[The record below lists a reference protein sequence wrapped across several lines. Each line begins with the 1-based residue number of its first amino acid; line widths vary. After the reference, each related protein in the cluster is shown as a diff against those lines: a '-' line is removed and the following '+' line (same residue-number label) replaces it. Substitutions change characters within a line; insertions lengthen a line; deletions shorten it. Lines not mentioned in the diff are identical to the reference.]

1 MKRLL
6 VISTALLLAILPASG
21 KYNDYRGHNVDSLER
36 VVAKWTPERVARA
49 SQAELVE
56 LNNNYRNLMLGY
68 NQLNRVKSD
77 YYARKALEISDSQGW
92 HYASQDAYRYIGL
105 HFYATE
111 QYDSARFYYGKALEC
126 VSKIETG
133 ATSFTNPDGYT
144 EREIDDAKSALYGTI
159 GNLYNMQDSLDQAM
173 EYYAK
178 AGEIFEK
185 WGWNESN
192 SILWYNIGETWVDA
206 GAPKKAEPA
215 YKKALEYALA
225 AGDSLMIAQAYKG
238 FGNLYQSQGRTVK
251 ALRYLK
257 KADSYFKNHKQ
268 EEIVFREET
277 MDYSAQALRQ
287 QRTRLIIGLAVVLA
301 LLVAGAVITLAN
313 RSKRQGG
320 RPWRT
325 CPPPDRGRGRGP
337 AETSSCGAGTKDT
350 PGGAGASEA
359 SGVPTGPGR
368 LADIPKLNDREIAI
382 LKLLAQGCTNSQ
394 IAEQIFLSPETVK
407 WYRKNLLLKFDA
419 ANSAEL
425 IFRAKE
431 LGLL

>member
-92 HYASQDAYRYIGL
+92 YYASQDAYRYIGL
-105 HFYATE
+105 HLYATE

-301 LLVAGAVITLAN
+301 LLVAGAVITLA
-313 RSKRQGG
+313 RRRKEKAADAVTGEAGG
-320 RPWRT
+320 K
-325 CPPPDRGRGRGP
+325 
-337 AETSSCGAGTKDT
+337 AQ
-350 PGGAGASEA
+350 
-359 SGVPTGPGR
+359 TGEGDK
-368 LADIPKLNDREIAI
+368 AQATNAPKLNDREIAI

>member
-1 MKRLL
+1 MKRLS
-6 VISTALLLAILPASG
+6 VISAALLLAILPASG

-36 VVAKWTPERVARA
+36 VVAKWTPEKVARA

-68 NQLNRVKSD
+68 SQINRTKSD
-77 YYARKALEISDSQGW
+77 YYAHKALEISTSQGW
-92 HYASQDAYRYIGL
+92 HYASQDAYRYIGI

-126 VSKIETG
+126 VSQIGAG

-206 GAPKKAEPA
+206 GAAKKAEAA
-215 YKKALEYALA
+215 YKKALEFALA

-301 LLVAGAVITLAN
+301 LLVAGAVVTLA
-313 RSKRQGG
+313 KR
-320 RPWRT
+320 RREK
-325 CPPPDRGRGRGP
+325 
-337 AETSSCGAGTKDT
+337 AEGAVEKPQAGEGTKAQAAED
-350 PGGAGASEA
+350 A
-359 SGVPTGPGR
+359 
-368 LADIPKLNDREIAI
+368 PKLNDREIAI
-382 LKLLAQGCTNSQ
+382 LKLLAQGCTNGQ
-394 IAEQIFLSPETVK
+394 IADQIFLSPETVK

>member
-1 MKRLL
+1 MKRLS
-6 VISTALLLAILPASG
+6 VISAALLLAILPASG

-68 NQLNRVKSD
+68 NQLNGVKSD
-77 YYARKALEISDSQGW
+77 YYARKALEISTSQGW

-126 VSKIETG
+126 VSQIEAG

-206 GAPKKAEPA
+206 GEPKKAKPA

-238 FGNLYQSQGRTVK
+238 FGNLYQSQGCTVK

-301 LLVAGAVITLAN
+301 LLVVGAVVTLA
-313 RSKRQGG
+313 RRRREKAEEAVEKPQAGEGG
-320 RPWRT
+320 K
-325 CPPPDRGRGRGP
+325 DQ
-337 AETSSCGAGTKDT
+337 AGE
-350 PGGAGASEA
+350 GGKAQATNA
-359 SGVPTGPGR
+359 
-368 LADIPKLNDREIAI
+368 PKLNDREIAI

-394 IAEQIFLSPETVK
+394 IADQIFLSPETVK

>member
-1 MKRLL
+1 MKRLS
-6 VISTALLLAILPASG
+6 VISAALLLAILPASG

-36 VVAKWTPERVARA
+36 VVAKWTPEKVARA
-49 SQAELVE
+49 TQAELVE

-68 NQLNRVKSD
+68 SQINRTKSD
-77 YYARKALEISDSQGW
+77 YYAHKALEISTSQGW

-126 VSKIETG
+126 ISKVEAG

-144 EREIDDAKSALYGTI
+144 EREIDDAKSAIYGTI
-159 GNLYNMQDSLDQAM
+159 GNLYNMQDSLDKAM

-206 GAPKKAEPA
+206 GVAKKAEPA
-215 YKKALEYALA
+215 YKKALEFALA

-301 LLVAGAVITLAN
+301 LLVAGVVVTLA
-313 RSKRQGG
+313 RRRREKAEEAVEKPQAGEGG
-320 RPWRT
+320 KAQAT
-325 CPPPDRGRGRGP
+325 N
-337 AETSSCGAGTKDT
+337 A
-350 PGGAGASEA
+350 
-359 SGVPTGPGR
+359 
-368 LADIPKLNDREIAI
+368 PKLNDREIAI

-394 IAEQIFLSPETVK
+394 IADQIFLSPETVK

>member
-1 MKRLL
+1 MKRLF
-6 VISTALLLAILPASG
+6 VISIALLLALLPASG

-92 HYASQDAYRYIGL
+92 YYASQDAYRYIGL
-105 HFYATE
+105 HLYATE

-215 YKKALEYALA
+215 YKKALEFALA

-301 LLVAGAVITLAN
+301 LLVAGAVVTLARR
-313 RSKRQGG
+313 RSGKAKAAEGVSTPGHGQGEG
-320 RPWRT
+320 
-325 CPPPDRGRGRGP
+325 PDGSKLSRSDGADDDGRGRSERSERSSSAAWGRP
-337 AETSSCGAGTKDT
+337 ET
-350 PGGAGASEA
+350 
-359 SGVPTGPGR
+359 
-368 LADIPKLNDREIAI
+368 PKLNDREIAI
-382 LKLLAQGCTNSQ
+382 LKLLAQGCTNAQ

>member
-68 NQLNRVKSD
+68 NQLNGVKSD
-77 YYARKALEISDSQGW
+77 YYARKALEISTSQGW

-105 HFYATE
+105 HLYATE

-301 LLVAGAVITLAN
+301 LLVAGAVITLA
-313 RSKRQGG
+313 RRRKEKAADAVTGEAGG
-320 RPWRT
+320 KAQT
-325 CPPPDRGRGRGP
+325 G
-337 AETSSCGAGTKDT
+337 E
-350 PGGAGASEA
+350 GGKAQIANA
-359 SGVPTGPGR
+359 
-368 LADIPKLNDREIAI
+368 PKLNDREIAI

>member
-215 YKKALEYALA
+215 YKKALEFALA

-301 LLVAGAVITLAN
+301 LLVAGAVITLA
-313 RSKRQGG
+313 RRRKEKAADAVTEEAGG
-320 RPWRT
+320 KAQT
-325 CPPPDRGRGRGP
+325 G
-337 AETSSCGAGTKDT
+337 E
-350 PGGAGASEA
+350 GGKAQIANA
-359 SGVPTGPGR
+359 
-368 LADIPKLNDREIAI
+368 PKLNDREIAI

>member
-68 NQLNRVKSD
+68 NQLNRTKSD
-77 YYARKALEISDSQGW
+77 YYAHKALEISTSQGW

-105 HFYATE
+105 HLYATE

-126 VSKIETG
+126 VSKIEAG

-178 AGEIFEK
+178 AGDIFEK

-238 FGNLYQSQGRTVK
+238 FGNLYQSQGHTVK

-301 LLVAGAVITLAN
+301 LLVVGAVVTLA
-313 RSKRQGG
+313 RRRREKAADAVTGEADGKAQTGEG
-320 RPWRT
+320 AKAQV
-325 CPPPDRGRGRGP
+325 
-337 AETSSCGAGTKDT
+337 AE
-350 PGGAGASEA
+350 EA
-359 SGVPTGPGR
+359 
-368 LADIPKLNDREIAI
+368 PKLNDREIAI
-382 LKLLAQGCTNSQ
+382 LKLLAQGCTNTQ

-407 WYRKNLLLKFDA
+407 WYRKNLLMKFDA

>member
-68 NQLNRVKSD
+68 NQLNGVKSD
-77 YYARKALEISDSQGW
+77 YYARKALEISTSQGW

-126 VSKIETG
+126 VSKIEAG

-215 YKKALEYALA
+215 YKKALEFALA

-301 LLVAGAVITLAN
+301 LLVAGAVVTLA
-313 RSKRQGG
+313 RRRREKAEEAVEKPQAGEGG
-320 RPWRT
+320 K
-325 CPPPDRGRGRGP
+325 DQ
-337 AETSSCGAGTKDT
+337 AGE
-350 PGGAGASEA
+350 GGKAQATNA
-359 SGVPTGPGR
+359 
-368 LADIPKLNDREIAI
+368 PKLNDREIAI
-382 LKLLAQGCTNSQ
+382 LKLLAQGCTNAQ

-407 WYRKNLLLKFDA
+407 WYRKNLLMKFDA

>member
-1 MKRLL
+1 MKRLS
-6 VISTALLLAILPASG
+6 VISAALLLAILPASG

-36 VVAKWTPERVARA
+36 VVAKWTPEKDARA

-68 NQLNRVKSD
+68 NQLNGVKSD
-77 YYARKALEISDSQGW
+77 YYARKALEISTSQGW

-105 HFYATE
+105 HLYATE

-126 VSKIETG
+126 VSQIEAG

-215 YKKALEYALA
+215 YKKALEFALA

-287 QRTRLIIGLAVVLA
+287 QRTRLIIGLAIVLA
-301 LLVAGAVITLAN
+301 LLVVGAVVTLA
-313 RSKRQGG
+313 RRRREKAEEAVEKPQAGEGG
-320 RPWRT
+320 K
-325 CPPPDRGRGRGP
+325 DQ
-337 AETSSCGAGTKDT
+337 AGE
-350 PGGAGASEA
+350 GGKAQATNA
-359 SGVPTGPGR
+359 
-368 LADIPKLNDREIAI
+368 PKLNDREIAI

-407 WYRKNLLLKFDA
+407 WYRKNLLMKFDA

>member
-1 MKRLL
+1 MKRLS

-36 VVAKWTPERVARA
+36 VVAKWTPEKVARA

-68 NQLNRVKSD
+68 SQINRVKRD
-77 YYARKALEISDSQGW
+77 FYARKALEISSSQGW
-92 HYASQDAYRYIGL
+92 QYASQDAYRYIGL

-126 VSKIETG
+126 ISKVDAG
-133 ATSFTNPDGYT
+133 ATSFTNPSGYT

-185 WGWNESN
+185 WGWNESI

-206 GAPKKAEPA
+206 GEPKKAEPA
-215 YKKALEYALA
+215 YEKALEFALA

-301 LLVAGAVITLAN
+301 LLVAGAVVTLAKR
-313 RSKRQGG
+313 RSGKAKAAEGMS
-320 RPWRT
+320 T
-325 CPPPDRGRGRGP
+325 PD
-337 AETSSCGAGTKDT
+337 S
-350 PGGAGASEA
+350 
-359 SGVPTGPGR
+359 PTGPGR
-368 LADIPKLNDREIAI
+368 LADIPKLNDRETAI
-382 LKLLAQGCTNSQ
+382 LKLLAKGHTNGE

>member
-1 MKRLL
+1 MKRLS
-6 VISTALLLAILPASG
+6 VISAALLLAILPASG

-36 VVAKWTPERVARA
+36 VVAKWTPEKVARA

-68 NQLNRVKSD
+68 NQLNGVKSD

-92 HYASQDAYRYIGL
+92 YYASQDAYRYIGL

-287 QRTRLIIGLAVVLA
+287 QRTRLLVGLAVVVA
-301 LLVAGAVITLAN
+301 LLITGAVITLA
-313 RSKRQGG
+313 KRRVSG
-320 RPWRT
+320 RPQT
-325 CPPPDRGRGRGP
+325 AEDVSTPGHGQGEGPGGSKLSQSDGADDAGRGRSERSERSSSAAWGRP
-337 AETSSCGAGTKDT
+337 ET
-350 PGGAGASEA
+350 
-359 SGVPTGPGR
+359 
-368 LADIPKLNDREIAI
+368 PKLNDREIAI

-394 IAEQIFLSPETVK
+394 IADQIFLSPETVK

>member
-1 MKRLL
+1 MKRSSIF
-6 VISTALLLAILPASG
+6 VAALLLAILPASG

-36 VVAKWTPERVARA
+36 VVAKWTPERVVRA
-49 SQAELVE
+49 SQEELVA

-68 NQLNRVKSD
+68 SSINRVKSD
-77 YYARKALEISDSQGW
+77 FYARKALEISSSQGW
-92 HYASQDAYRYIGL
+92 YFASQDAYRYIGQ
-105 HFYATE
+105 HFYTTE

-126 VSKIETG
+126 VSQIEAG

-144 EREIDDAKSALYGTI
+144 EREIDDAKSALYGAI
-159 GNLYNMQDSLDQAM
+159 GNLYNMQDSLDLAM
-173 EYYAK
+173 DYYAK

-206 GAPKKAEPA
+206 GVPKKAKPA
-215 YKKALEYALA
+215 YEKALEYALA
-225 AGDSLMIAQAYKG
+225 AGDSLMIADAYKG
-238 FGNLYQSQGRTVK
+238 FGNLYQYQGRTIK

-257 KADSYFKNHKQ
+257 KADSYYVNHKL
-268 EEIVFREET
+268 EEVKSREET

-287 QRTRLIIGLAVVLA
+287 QRSRLIIGLAVVLA
-301 LLVAGAVITLAN
+301 LLVAGVVVTLA
-313 RSKRQGG
+313 RRLKRQGG

-337 AETSSCGAGTKDT
+337 AETSSCEAGTKDT

-394 IAEQIFLSPETVK
+394 IADQIFLSPETVK
-407 WYRKNLLLKFDA
+407 WYRKNLLMKFDA

>member
-68 NQLNRVKSD
+68 NQLNGVKSD

-92 HYASQDAYRYIGL
+92 YYASQDAYRYIGL
-105 HFYATE
+105 HLYATE

-206 GAPKKAEPA
+206 GAPRKAEPA
-215 YKKALEYALA
+215 YKKALEFALA

-301 LLVAGAVITLAN
+301 LLVAGAVITLA
-313 RSKRQGG
+313 RRRKEKAADAVTGETGG
-320 RPWRT
+320 KAQT
-325 CPPPDRGRGRGP
+325 G
-337 AETSSCGAGTKDT
+337 E
-350 PGGAGASEA
+350 GGKAQIANA
-359 SGVPTGPGR
+359 
-368 LADIPKLNDREIAI
+368 PKLNDREIAI

>member
-1 MKRLL
+1 MKRLS
-6 VISTALLLAILPASG
+6 VISAALLLAVLPASG

-36 VVAKWTPERVARA
+36 VVAKWTPEKVARA

-68 NQLNRVKSD
+68 SQINRVKSD
-77 YYARKALEISDSQGW
+77 FYARKALEISSSQGW
-92 HYASQDAYRYIGL
+92 QYASQDAYRYIGL

-126 VSKIETG
+126 ISKVDAG
-133 ATSFTNPDGYT
+133 ATSFTNPSGYT

-215 YKKALEYALA
+215 YKKALEFALA

-287 QRTRLIIGLAVVLA
+287 QRSRLIIGLAVVLA
-301 LLVAGAVITLAN
+301 LLVAGAVVTLA
-313 RSKRQGG
+313 KRRVSG
-320 RPWRT
+320 RPQTADDAGW
-325 CPPPDRGRGRGP
+325 GRSERSERSSSAAWGRP
-337 AETSSCGAGTKDT
+337 ET
-350 PGGAGASEA
+350 
-359 SGVPTGPGR
+359 
-368 LADIPKLNDREIAI
+368 PKLNDREVAI
-382 LKLLAQGCTNSQ
+382 LKLLAQGLTNTE
-394 IAEQIFLSPETVK
+394 IAEKIYLSPETVK
-407 WYRKNLLLKFDA
+407 WYRKKLFVKFDA
-419 ANSAEL
+419 STSAEL

-431 LGLL
+431 FGLL

>member
-1 MKRLL
+1 MKRLF
-6 VISTALLLAILPASG
+6 VISIAMLLAILPASG

-68 NQLNRVKSD
+68 SQINRVKSD

-92 HYASQDAYRYIGL
+92 YYASQDAYRYIGL
-105 HFYATE
+105 HLYATE

-126 VSKIETG
+126 VSQIEAG

-301 LLVAGAVITLAN
+301 LLVAGAIVTLA
-313 RSKRQGG
+313 RRTKRESGEPQAAEGAPASK
-320 RPWRT
+320 T
-325 CPPPDRGRGRGP
+325 
-337 AETSSCGAGTKDT
+337 ATS
-350 PGGAGASEA
+350 PLPEA
-359 SGVPTGPGR
+359 
-368 LADIPKLNDREIAI
+368 PKLNDREIAI
-382 LKLLAQGCTNSQ
+382 LKLLAQGCTNAQ

>member
-68 NQLNRVKSD
+68 NQLNGVKSD

-92 HYASQDAYRYIGL
+92 YYASQDAYRYIGL
-105 HFYATE
+105 HLYATE

-301 LLVAGAVITLAN
+301 LLVAGAVITLA
-313 RSKRQGG
+313 RRRKEKAADAVTGETGG
-320 RPWRT
+320 KAQT
-325 CPPPDRGRGRGP
+325 G
-337 AETSSCGAGTKDT
+337 E
-350 PGGAGASEA
+350 GGKAQIANA
-359 SGVPTGPGR
+359 
-368 LADIPKLNDREIAI
+368 PKLNDREIAI

>member
-68 NQLNRVKSD
+68 SQINRTKSD
-77 YYARKALEISDSQGW
+77 YYAHKALEISTSQGW

-105 HFYATE
+105 HLYATE

-206 GAPKKAEPA
+206 GAPKKSEPA

-301 LLVAGAVITLAN
+301 LLVAGAVITLA
-313 RSKRQGG
+313 RRRKEKAADAVTGEAGG
-320 RPWRT
+320 KAQT
-325 CPPPDRGRGRGP
+325 G
-337 AETSSCGAGTKDT
+337 E
-350 PGGAGASEA
+350 GGKAQATNA
-359 SGVPTGPGR
+359 
-368 LADIPKLNDREIAI
+368 PKLNDREIAI

>member
-68 NQLNRVKSD
+68 SQINRTKSD
-77 YYARKALEISDSQGW
+77 YYAHKALEISTSQGW

-105 HFYATE
+105 HLYATE

-126 VSKIETG
+126 VSQIEAG

-215 YKKALEYALA
+215 YKKALGYALA

-301 LLVAGAVITLAN
+301 LLVAGAVITLA
-313 RSKRQGG
+313 RRRKEKAADAVTGEAGG
-320 RPWRT
+320 KAQT
-325 CPPPDRGRGRGP
+325 G
-337 AETSSCGAGTKDT
+337 E
-350 PGGAGASEA
+350 GGKAQATNA
-359 SGVPTGPGR
+359 
-368 LADIPKLNDREIAI
+368 PKLNDREIAI

>member
-1 MKRLL
+1 MKRLS
-6 VISTALLLAILPASG
+6 VISAALLLGILPASG

-36 VVAKWTPERVARA
+36 VVAKWTPEKVARA

-68 NQLNRVKSD
+68 SQINLTKSD
-77 YYARKALEISDSQGW
+77 YYAHKALEISTSQGW

-126 VSKIETG
+126 VSQIEAG

-173 EYYAK
+173 EYYVK

-206 GAPKKAEPA
+206 GVAKKAEPA
-215 YKKALEYALA
+215 YKKALEFALA

-301 LLVAGAVITLAN
+301 LLVAGVVVTLARRRREKAEEAVEKPKR
-313 RSKRQGG
+313 RSKSRKPEKAARR
-320 RPWRT
+320 RPPT
-325 CPPPDRGRGRGP
+325 PP
-337 AETSSCGAGTKDT
+337 
-350 PGGAGASEA
+350 
-359 SGVPTGPGR
+359 
-368 LADIPKLNDREIAI
+368 
-382 LKLLAQGCTNSQ
+382 NSTT
-394 IAEQIFLSPETVK
+394 AKSP
-407 WYRKNLLLKFDA
+407 
-419 ANSAEL
+419 S
-425 IFRAKE
+425 
-431 LGLL
+431 